1 MIIENIKATRS
12 HRKFSNKKATEE
24 EILKMLEGARFSSSA
39 KNNQGLRFSYTTDD
53 EKCEKLSKAVM
64 LGGLLKKEVKPTA
77 EERPRGFF
85 LISVK
90 KDTKMPDSR
99 VYLDLGIA
107 TQNICLVAQ
116 ELGYGTCIILSY
128 NKKAFEEIME
138 LPEEYDSRAVIVFG
152 EPVDE
157 VKLVDTI
164 SDDQTNYY
172 VENGIHHVPKLPL
185 SSLIINNKK

>member
-1 MIIENIKATRS
+1 MILDNIKNTRS
-12 HRKFSNKKATEE
+12 HRRFSNKKPSEQD
-24 EILKMLEGARFSSSA
+24 ILKMIEGARFSSSA

-53 EKCEKLSKAVM
+53 EKCEKLTKGVM
-64 LGGLLKKEVKPTA
+64 LGGLLKKEVKPTP

-107 TQNICLVAQ
+107 AQNLCLIAQ
-116 ELGYGTCIILSY
+116 ELGYGTCVILSY
-128 NKKAFEEIME
+128 NKKVFEEVME

-152 EPVDE
+152 EPIDQ
-157 VKLVDTI
+157 VKLVDAI
-164 SDDQTNYY
+164 DDQTNYY
-172 VENGIHHVPKLPL
+172 VEDGIHHVPKLPL
-185 SSLIINNKK
+185 DTLIIK